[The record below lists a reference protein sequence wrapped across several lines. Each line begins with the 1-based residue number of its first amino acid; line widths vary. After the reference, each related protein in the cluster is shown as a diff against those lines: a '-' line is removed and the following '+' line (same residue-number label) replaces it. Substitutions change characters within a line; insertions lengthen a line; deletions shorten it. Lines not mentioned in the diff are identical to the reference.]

1 MTTATTDSR
10 AVIEDYVSALQNG
23 HVEAV
28 RAIFADDASWKL
40 DGELPISGDWRGG
53 DAIVDEFLTS
63 ARSYFE
69 PDSIAIEV
77 TGTVSEGDQVVLE
90 WTSRARTRLGN
101 RYENHCI
108 AVFTVRDGKIQS
120 VREYMDTLY
129 AHRVAFA
136 AR

>member
-1 MTTATTDSR
+1 MSTATTDSR

-28 RAIFADDASWKL
+28 RAIFADEASWKL
-40 DGELPISGDWRGG
+40 DGDLPISGDWHGG
-53 DAIVDEFLTS
+53 DAIVDEFLAG

-90 WTSRARTRLGN
+90 WTSRARTRSGN
-101 RYENHCI
+101 HYENHCI

-136 AR
+136 A

>member
-53 DAIVDEFLTS
+53 DAIVDEFLAS

-90 WTSRARTRLGN
+90 WTSRARTRSGN

-136 AR
+136 A